1 MDRENLQDGEGVD
14 KGCSG
19 RGTQTDLVEGTRDV
33 NDLPCG
39 HVHRTVNPRCSPD
52 GAGRTQLS
60 GLGQPSLLVLPVP
73 LQELH

>member
-14 KGCSG
+14 KGCAG
-19 RGTQTDLVEGTRDV
+19 RGTQADLVQRTRDE

-39 HVHRTVNPRCSPD
+39 DVHRTAHTRCSPNR
-52 GAGRTQLS
+52 AERTQLCS
-60 GLGQPSLLVLPVP
+60 LGQPSLLVPQVP